1 MHSRRSGAAIVGA
14 CVLALCLVS
23 ATSAAAQAGVPPPP
37 DPVIVEEPEL
47 RLPEVVPV
55 KTWRGSLA
63 GGLAL
68 TRGNTDTS
76 NVNASYEIVRDAKK
90 RLVFKSAGLYLRGQK
105 EADLTVDRT
114 TADAR
119 LDYRLTQKVFTFG
132 QVTYLRDR
140 FRKVEF
146 LLAPTV
152 GVGASLIDTEAS
164 KLVVDTSFGTAVE
177 GTTAANTRTS
187 PAIAFGQRLFQQ
199 ITESTRITQVATALW
214 KIDDFGD
221 VLYTFSAGI
230 ATSITS
236 RSELKAEVLDSFKN
250 APATPKLQRNDV
262 AVLMSVV
269 YKF

>member
-1 MHSRRSGAAIVGA
+1 MCARRSSAVVIAA
-14 CVLALCLVS
+14 CVAGIWLGS
-23 ATSAAAQAGVPPPP
+23 ATNAAAQAGVPPPP
-37 DPVIVEEPEL
+37 EPEVVEEPEL
-47 RLPEVVPV
+47 KLPDIQPV
-55 KTWRGSLA
+55 KTWRGSLS

-68 TRGNTDTS
+68 TSGNTDTS
-76 NVNASYEIVRDAKK
+76 TINASYEIVRDAKK
-90 RLVFKSAGLYLRGQK
+90 RLVFKSTGLYIRGQK

-119 LDYRLTQKVFTFG
+119 LDYRLTQRVFTFG
-132 QVTYLRDR
+132 QVSYLRDR

-152 GVGASLIDTEAS
+152 GVGASLVDTEAS

-177 GTTAANTRTS
+177 GTTAANTRAS

-214 KIDDFGD
+214 KVDDFGD

-230 ATSITS
+230 ATSITT

-250 APATPKLQRNDV
+250 APATPLLQRNDV